1 MVGIINANE
10 LEEKL
15 NTKTE
20 ELILNVLYKLLEFS
34 DYEYLKK
41 QITYVFLNILKESDE
56 FFKEVEEFFNSKY
69 EIVKIGVITEKTYIE
84 LLIYFLN
91 SCFNTNFKDIDEFFS
106 DRSLLLYSQEERLNL
121 ISCLFI
127 SLYNKEELN
136 YELLENFGFN
146 EKIYNSSVN
155 YKHFIKFLNFSYEI
169 VCENEKT
176 LYTYII

>member
-1 MVGIINANE
+1 MVGIINIKE

-20 ELILNVLYKLLEFS
+20 ELFLNDLYKYLETSEYGYLENQIKFDFS
-34 DYEYLKK
+34 D
-41 QITYVFLNILKESDE
+41 I
-56 FFKEVEEFFNSKY
+56 FKELEEFFNFKY
-69 EIVKIGVITEKTYIE
+69 EIVNIELINEKTYIE
-84 LLIYFLN
+84 LLIDFLN

-106 DRSLLLYSQEERLNL
+106 DRSLLLYSKEERLNL

-155 YKHFIKFLNFSYEI
+155 YKNFIKFFNFIYDIS
-169 VCENEKT
+169 CFNEQAV
-176 LYTYII
+176 YTFII